1 MRSDGKIFAT
11 AGWDGRARV
20 YTTGKNPMADA
31 GAGSDAEVREVAV
44 LKWHQ
49 EGCYAVGFAHIRSQI
64 EESIGSVALTS
75 QPNKGDGKVLTV
87 AERRDAAARNA
98 HWLAVGSKDGKVS
111 LWDIF

>member
-1 MRSDGKIFAT
+1 MRSDRKIFAT

-20 YTTGKNPMADA
+20 YAVGKATSDGAVA
-31 GAGSDAEVREVAV
+31 GEVGKMREVAV

-49 EGCYAVGFAHIRSQI
+49 DGCYAVGFAH
-64 EESIGSVALTS
+64 V
-75 QPNKGDGKVLTV
+75 KGDEAASSNITALNSQGQVDDGMILSV

>member
-1 MRSDGKIFAT
+1 M
-11 AGWDGRARV
+11 
-20 YTTGKNPMADA
+20 
-31 GAGSDAEVREVAV
+31 REVAV

-49 EGCYAVGFAHIRSQI
+49 EGCYAVGFAHVRNQKKADTGSTALVSQQK
-64 EESIGSVALTS
+64 ES
-75 QPNKGDGKVLTV
+75 DGKVLTV